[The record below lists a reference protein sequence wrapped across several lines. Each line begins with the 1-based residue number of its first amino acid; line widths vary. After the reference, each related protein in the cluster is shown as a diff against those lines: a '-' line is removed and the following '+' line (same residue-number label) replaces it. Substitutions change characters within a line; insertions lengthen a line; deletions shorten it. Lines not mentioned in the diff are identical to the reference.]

1 MSPDATVTSFRP
13 AALVATTSGDVDA
26 RARAA
31 GYAAGW
37 AAGARAAADAA
48 VEHEARR
55 AQQHAQAEARRDAA
69 VADAVDALERTVL
82 AAAARTA
89 PVVDQVRR
97 GIYEAALELAAA
109 VLQREL
115 TPGPDSARG
124 LLERVLAVPADLG
137 VHTVRLHPADLAEL
151 RALVPA
157 PVLPAGVE
165 LVADPTLAPGDTVSV
180 HPSGYLDG
188 QVRSALDRARRVLLE
203 DQA

>member
-55 AQQHAQAEARRDAA
+55 AQQHAQAEAQRDAA
-69 VADAVDALERTVL
+69 LADAVDALERTVL

-137 VHTVRLHPADLAEL
+137 VHTVRLNPGDLAEL

-157 PVLPAGVE
+157 PALPAGVE

-180 HPSGYLDG
+180 HPTGYLDG

>member
-1 MSPDATVTSFRP
+1 MSPDATVATFRP
-13 AALVATTSGDVDA
+13 AALLATSAGEVDT

-37 AAGARAAADAA
+37 AAGARAAAEAA
-48 VEHEARR
+48 AEQEARR
-55 AQQHAQAEARRDAA
+55 AQQHAQAQAQRDAA

-97 GIYEAALELAAA
+97 GVYEAALELAAA

-115 TPGPDSARG
+115 TPGPDSARA
-124 LLERVLAVPADLG
+124 LLERVLAIPADLG
-137 VHTVRLHPADLAEL
+137 VHTVRLNPADLAQV
-151 RALVPA
+151 RALVSAPA
-157 PVLPAGVE
+157 LPAGVE
-165 LVADPTLAPGDTVSV
+165 LVADPSLAPGDTVSV
-180 HPSGYLDG
+180 HPTGYLDG
-188 QVRSALDRARRVLLE
+188 QVRAALDRARRVLLE